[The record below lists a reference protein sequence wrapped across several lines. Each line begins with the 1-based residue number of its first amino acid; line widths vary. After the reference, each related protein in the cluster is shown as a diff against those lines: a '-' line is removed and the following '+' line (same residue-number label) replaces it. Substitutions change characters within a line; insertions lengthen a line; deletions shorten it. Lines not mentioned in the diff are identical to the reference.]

1 MHQFGAGA
9 ELCSAAGGL
18 ILARTASFFRGFVQS
33 GKTSMPKAAIAIA
46 CCLCL
51 LTLSGCGNTAYG
63 LKKDGQEASH
73 AMDNA
78 THRVLSAGAKK

>member
-1 MHQFGAGA
+1 M
-9 ELCSAAGGL
+9 S
-18 ILARTASFFRGFVQS
+18 
-33 GKTSMPKAAIAIA
+33 KAAIAIA
-46 CCLCL
+46 CCLGL

-78 THRVLSAGAKK
+78 TRRVLSSGAKK

>member
-1 MHQFGAGA
+1 M
-9 ELCSAAGGL
+9 
-18 ILARTASFFRGFVQS
+18 QS
-33 GKTSMPKAAIAIA
+33 GGKHLMPKAAIAIA
-46 CCLCL
+46 CICL

-78 THRVLSAGAKK
+78 THRVLSAGSKK

>member
-1 MHQFGAGA
+1 
-9 ELCSAAGGL
+9 
-18 ILARTASFFRGFVQS
+18 
-33 GKTSMPKAAIAIA
+33 MPKAAIAIA
-46 CCLCL
+46 CICL

-78 THRVLSAGAKK
+78 THRMLSAGSKK

>member
-1 MHQFGAGA
+1 M
-9 ELCSAAGGL
+9 S
-18 ILARTASFFRGFVQS
+18 
-33 GKTSMPKAAIAIA
+33 KAAIAFA
-46 CCLCL
+46 CICL

>member
-1 MHQFGAGA
+1 
-9 ELCSAAGGL
+9 
-18 ILARTASFFRGFVQS
+18 
-33 GKTSMPKAAIAIA
+33 MPKAVIAMA

-51 LTLSGCGNTAYG
+51 PTLAGCGNTAYG

-78 THRVLSAGAKK
+78 THRVLSSGAKK